1 MLKNLLE
8 KENINMKENLTAK
21 IELNRKKLI
30 ELRTKRDNLERE
42 ISNLERKL
50 DNQIHALRNLPA
62 EERTE

>member
-1 MLKNLLE
+1 
-8 KENINMKENLTAK
+8 MKVKLIAK
-21 IELNRKKLI
+21 IELNEKKLL

-50 DNQIHALRNLPA
+50 DNQKHALRNLPA